1 MQRADK
7 EDQQTNNTS
16 GGVINISKG
25 QTEEGRETRID
36 ALREEVSN
44 MTVEELEEIVSS
56 KKRGRPRKDEK
67 NPKQLSRGEL
77 SRKKSISLGRNPK
90 AANE

>member
-1 MQRADK
+1 
-7 EDQQTNNTS
+7 
-16 GGVINISKG
+16 
-25 QTEEGRETRID
+25 
-36 ALREEVSN
+36 

-67 NPKQLSRGEL
+67 NSKQLSRGEL

-90 AANE
+90 ANE